1 MKLLRKFSQAALASG
16 LGLFLITG
24 LTGLCDNQSQ
34 QAEQQKKKG
43 AFVIIE
49 EVEKGKYKIKDE
61 FPADETKIILK
72 SLMEQKKL

>member
-24 LTGLCDNQSQ
+24 LTGCGGDNQSQ

-43 AFVIIE
+43 AFVT
-49 EVEKGKYKIKDE
+49 Y
-61 FPADETKIILK
+61 
-72 SLMEQKKL
+72 